1 MNVPPD
7 CRKARCRQRPG
18 SASVFQLLLLRR
30 RGSVRACDR
39 YSAVWTHHGRGLRVV
54 AAGSPPRD
62 KIGNNDACRRLA
74 RHESACRDHDGIFL
88 LRRRNGGGLH
98 VRWRR
103 PGLSLPERAAVS
115 ISLHRRP
122 GPYREPMPTGAS
134 TVSRQV
140 PQNPLAARCRTAHAV
155 TRRSRRRQR
164 RDRRRIHRLSLGN
177 GKAIQPLGK
186 LTKPPCP
193 RKLRGFGPC
202 RLGRPDRRQR
212 RLGIHRGD
220 ATKQP

>member
-140 PQNPLAARCRTAHAV
+140 SQDPLAARCCTAHGVTRYPAASYPAASYDGSAAGDGGCTHGSV
-155 TRRSRRRQR
+155 TVTTRRSAARCCAAACLAGERNRSR
-164 RDRRRIHRLSLGN
+164 GRFL
-177 GKAIQPLGK
+177 
-186 LTKPPCP
+186 
-193 RKLRGFGPC
+193 LR
-202 RLGRPDRRQR
+202 
-212 RLGIHRGD
+212 
-220 ATKQP
+220 